1 MRAQRSSISA
11 LRLGSVHV
19 AAKTMLKLG
28 MTGNR
33 FQEFFISSLSPPRQ
47 KPKLSATI
55 AQNSIKV
62 PEKCLQTEHRW

>member
-1 MRAQRSSISA
+1 
-11 LRLGSVHV
+11 
-19 AAKTMLKLG
+19 MLKLG

-55 AQNSIKV
+55 AQNIIKV